1 MNFNGLSPVAGNGN
15 DSGRRFPRSQDTAAS
30 GGSNMTPNET
40 RQTHNYKYLVAD
52 ELQKLRNS
60 SHHAQRGERSLDT
73 EEEHNNVIK
82 GLLYPGIE
90 QNVPDEDDDIDDF
103 FEEDYQLAQAN
114 VQPSIVRGIIPNRSQ
129 MMDIDHYNTINNVDA
144 TDSQRS
150 RHRLRL
156 GNEFADLVGEKIRR

>member
-1 MNFNGLSPVAGNGN
+1 MNFAGLSPVAGNGN
-15 DSGRRFPRSQDTAAS
+15 DSGRRLPRSQDTAAS

-52 ELQKLRNS
+52 ELQKLRDS

-73 EEEHNNVIK
+73 ESEHNGIIK

-90 QNVPDEDDDIDDF
+90 QNEDEDDDIDDF
-103 FEEDYQLAQAN
+103 FEEDYQMAQAN
-114 VQPSIVRGIIPNRSQ
+114 VNPSVVRGIIPNRSQ
-129 MMDIDHYNTINNVDA
+129 MMDIDRHTNNMDT

-156 GNEFADLVGEKIRR
+156 GNEFTDLVGEKTRR